1 MGNEMPK
8 FPDDLIKDRENL
20 QQKVAAIQAQKNRDI
35 GARVLDIEKN
45 RDETKKLG
53 ELLEEAN
60 KNLEYYEELNKTE
73 QLPEDEMENF
83 EKAKQI
89 VEQIKTKIAEHDEA
103 AEKAMAISDVKDKVM
118 EEAGGT
124 NKWLNEKKE
133 KEQKEKIIEE
143 KVYQW
148 FEKLVDLAEEL
159 NKKQE
164 VEIAKR
170 EKAEGDLTKKIDEA
184 RIEDN
189 LKQKL
194 KHALETFYVGIDRF
208 KEIAA
213 AYKNKLSGWRIFKK
227 QTIDSI
233 INSNELRLMEQ
244 AEKNFNKFFEENNLK
259 GYAGRGLKG
268 CVNAILN
275 TNNYGMTQELKDL
288 SILSFSEP
296 WVNFDRMVE
305 KAYNRNKQRFEEFGL
320 KLDDITYRINKME

>member
-1 MGNEMPK
+1 MKNEMPK
-8 FPDDLIKDRENL
+8 SPDDLIKDRENL
-20 QQKVAAIQAQKNRDI
+20 QQKVAAIQAQKNCDI
-35 GARVLDIEKN
+35 GARVLGIEKN
-45 RDETKKLG
+45 RDETKSLG

-60 KNLEYYEELNKTE
+60 KNLEYYKELDKTG
-73 QLPEDEMENF
+73 QLPEDEIENF
-83 EKAKQI
+83 ANAKQI
-89 VEQIKTKIAEHDEA
+89 VEQIKAKIAEHDEA
-103 AEKAMAISDVKDKVM
+103 AEKAMAISEVKDKVA

-143 KVYQW
+143 EVYQW

-164 VEIAKR
+164 IEIAEHDEAKNN
-170 EKAEGDLTKKIDEA
+170 LIKKVAEA

-189 LKQKL
+189 LKQSL
-194 KHALETFYVGIDRF
+194 KHEVEIFYVRTDNF
-208 KEIAA
+208 KKIAT
-213 AYKNKLSGWRIFKK
+213 AYRNKLGLLNIFKK
-227 QTIDSI
+227 QAIDSI
-233 INSNELRLMEQ
+233 INSNELQLMEQ
-244 AEKNFNKFFEENNLK
+244 AEKKFRKFFEENNLK
-259 GYAGRGLKG
+259 NHAGRGLGG
-268 CVNAILN
+268 CANAILN

-320 KLDDITYRINKME
+320 KLDNITYRINKME